1 MINSLPKMITD
12 FSDIVL
18 NVFLPVV
25 TVKPA
30 GKCLSLRNGFTFVE
44 RLEIGGI
51 PQIYS
56 SVINNF
62 T

>member
-1 MINSLPKMITD
+1 MITD